1 MYRKRWKNAV
11 FSHKTGP
18 RKKTTEATG
27 ISKST
32 CYSPII
38 HTSTVPIPIT
48 VLISKTGNSAGL
60 VIGYYML
67 RCALLCNVYKHKRG
81 KYQYEGWWRSCWR
94 ELRWV
99 LCLWVSFSVFLV
111 LYCCMSVY
119 VSAVEAVTLCA
130 SLSVC
135 LSVSLCLPVRVFH
148 SLWVFLVEVETLVN
162 IVLSVDERAASSS
175 IVKHFNTQHKQHRY
189 PAIC

>member
-94 ELRWV
+94 KLRWV

-130 SLSVC
+130 SLSVF
-135 LSVSLCLPVRVFH
+135 LSLCVSVCVFVSLWEFFTPFEC
-148 SLWVFLVEVETLVN
+148 S
-162 IVLSVDERAASSS
+162 
-175 IVKHFNTQHKQHRY
+175 
-189 PAIC
+189 